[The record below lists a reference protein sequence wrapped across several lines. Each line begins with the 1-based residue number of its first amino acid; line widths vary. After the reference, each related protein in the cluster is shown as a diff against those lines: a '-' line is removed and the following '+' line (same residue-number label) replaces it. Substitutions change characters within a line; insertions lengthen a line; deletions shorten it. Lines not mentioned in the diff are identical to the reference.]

1 MDQNAEQPRSP
12 SRSPSIDWGKVGWQM
27 LDGVRRYWA
36 IIVTLVAM
44 TYGGYIAFM
53 SAIEDMKGNHA
64 QGMRAIQL
72 QGDEQS
78 RMLNRMLVNED
89 QIRQNEDQIRQNKEA
104 LIRIVT
110 IMERIEKTIE
120 RRLP

>member
-1 MDQNAEQPRSP
+1 
-12 SRSPSIDWGKVGWQM
+12 M

-44 TYGGYIAFM
+44 TYGGYIAFA
-53 SAIEDMKGNHA
+53 SAIDDMKGNHA

-89 QIRQNEDQIRQNKEA
+89 QIRQNKEA